1 MINSLDDITNQPSK
15 FRISYWV
22 EIKDESRNNY
32 ENDNLKFKTLVIK
45 SNLCDYSDAY
55 IHAKATIAVPN
66 MAATASPINNTK
78 KK

>member
-1 MINSLDDITNQPSK
+1 MDDIINQPSK
-15 FRISYWV
+15 FRTIYWV